1 MKQVIQNYRTGELG
15 LMEVPVPAVK
25 SGGVLVRNINSLVS
39 AGTEKLM
46 IDLAKKSIIGKARAR
61 PDLVKKVINK
71 IKSDGLMEAYRQ
83 AMGRLDTPVPLGY
96 SCAGEVEQVGKD
108 AGEFQKGDR
117 VACFGSGYASHAEMV
132 YVPKNLAVKIP
143 DDVSYEEAA
152 FVALG
157 AIALHAVRC
166 ADVSLGERVAVIGL
180 GLLGLLT
187 IQLLSASGCNVF
199 GIDLMEDKI
208 ELAKQLGAKEGIKS
222 NENTVEQ
229 IDSFTD
235 GNGVDSVIIFAS
247 TESNQPIEQAAEI
260 ARERANIVVPG
271 MVGLDIPR
279 NVFYEKELNL
289 VVSRSTGPGIYD
301 PDYEEKG
308 QDYPISY
315 VRWTEKRN
323 MRQFLELVAD
333 GKVKLDKLITHRFS
347 IDQATEAYKVIM
359 ENTEP
364 YIGVLLEY
372 DTNADRAED
381 MDLRLRSKVVI
392 EKRKSK
398 RKAKDE
404 VGVGLIGAGQYA
416 KSELLPAIRKVDIP
430 FKLIGVA
437 TASGSSGKHAAE
449 KFGFDYC
456 TTDYTELL
464 NDENIDVVLIAT
476 RHNLHALMIIEALK
490 VGKDVFVEKPLA
502 MNEDELIKLISAVK
516 ENQGQVMVGFNRR
529 FSPFT
534 TYAKELFG
542 PINEPVV
549 INCRV
554 NAGYVPKDS
563 WVHDPKQGG
572 GRIIGEVCHFVDL
585 IQYLSDSLPKSVYA
599 ECISGSNE
607 AIPDEDNVVI
617 TIKLRNGSVGSIIY
631 VASGDKSYPREKV
644 EVFGKGSVALINN
657 FKSMSFIKD
666 GKTKKKRSYLGIDRG
681 HKDEV
686 NVLLKAIKGGKDFP
700 VDFEEYVYT
709 TLATFKIVESI
720 SEDKSMKVD
729 INHLEGL
736 KSEGAC
742 VST

>member
-1 MKQVIQNYRTGELG
+1 MKQVIQNYKTGELN
-15 LMEVPVPAVK
+15 LVETPIPAAK
-25 SGGVLVRNINSLVS
+25 SGGILVRNINSLVS

-46 IDLAKKSIIGKARAR
+46 IDLAKKSLLGKAKAR
-61 PDLVKKVINK
+61 PDLVKQVINK

-83 AMGRLDTPVPLGY
+83 AMGRLDTPIPLGY
-96 SCAGEVEQVGKD
+96 SCAGRIEQVGKD

-117 VACFGSGYASHAEMV
+117 VACFGNGYASHAEMV

-166 ADVSLGERVAVIGL
+166 ADVSLGENVAVIGL

-187 IQLLSASGCNVF
+187 IQLLNASGCNVF
-199 GIDLMEDKI
+199 GIDLMEDKV
-208 ELAKQLGAKEGIKS
+208 ELSKQLGAKEGVGP

-229 IDSFTD
+229 IDSLTD

-247 TESNQPIEQAAEI
+247 TESNQPIELAAEI

-333 GKVKLDKLITHRFS
+333 GKIKLDELITHRFS
-347 IDQATEAYKVIM
+347 IDGATEAYKMIM

-372 DTNADRAED
+372 DANADR
-381 MDLRLRSKVVI
+381 DLSYKVVI

-404 VGVGLIGAGQYA
+404 IGIGLIGAGQYA
-416 KSELLPAIRKVDIP
+416 KGELLPAIKKVDIP

-464 NDENIDVVLIAT
+464 NDENVDVVLIAT
-476 RHNLHALMIIEALK
+476 RHNLHAPMTVEALK
-490 VGKDVFVEKPLA
+490 AGKDVFVEKPLA
-502 MNEDELIKLISAVK
+502 VNEDELIKLISAVK
-516 ENQGQVMVGFNRR
+516 ENHGQVMVGFNRR

-534 TYAKELFG
+534 TYAKKLFG

-554 NAGYVPKDS
+554 NAGYVPQNS

-585 IQYLSDSLPKSVYA
+585 IQYLSDSLPTSVYA

-607 AIPDEDNVVI
+607 AMPDEDNVAI
-617 TIKLRNGSVGSIIY
+617 TVKLRNGSVGSIIY
-631 VASGDKSYPREKV
+631 VANGDKSYSREKV
-644 EVFGKGSVALINN
+644 EVFGKGSVAVINN

-666 GKTKKKRSYLGIDRG
+666 GKTKKKRSHLGIDRG
-681 HKDEV
+681 HNDEM
-686 NVLLKAIKGGKDFP
+686 NALFRSIKEGKDFP

-709 TLATFKIVESI
+709 TLTTFKIIESI
-720 SEDKSMKVD
+720 QKGT
-729 INHLEGL
+729 LERISAV
-736 KSEGAC
+736 KNE
-742 VST
+742 VM

>member
-1 MKQVIQNYRTGELG
+1 
-15 LMEVPVPAVK
+15 
-25 SGGVLVRNINSLVS
+25 
-39 AGTEKLM
+39 M

-61 PDLVKKVINK
+61 PDLVKQVINK
-71 IKSDGLMEAYRQ
+71 VKSNGLMEAYRQ

-96 SCAGEVEQVGKD
+96 SCAGKVERVGKD
-108 AGEFQKGDR
+108 TGEFQEGDR

-132 YVPKNLAVKIP
+132 YVPKNLAVQIP
-143 DDVSYEEAA
+143 EGVSYEEAA

-166 ADVSLGERVAVIGL
+166 ADVSLGENVAVIGL

-187 IQLLSASGCNVF
+187 VQLLNASGCNVF

-208 ELAKQLGAKEGIKS
+208 ELAKQLGAKGGVKS

-229 IDSFTD
+229 IDNFTN

-247 TESNQPIEQAAEI
+247 AESNQPIEQAAEI

-289 VVSRSTGPGIYD
+289 VVSRATGPGIYD
-301 PDYEEKG
+301 SDYEEKG
-308 QDYPISY
+308 QDYPIPY
-315 VRWTEKRN
+315 VRWTENRN

-347 IDQATEAYKVIM
+347 IEHATEAYKMIM

-372 DTNADRAED
+372 DTNADRV
-381 MDLRLRSKVVI
+381 LSSKVVT
-392 EKRKSK
+392 EKRKSDPSQAQD
-398 RKAKDE
+398 KAKDE

-416 KSELLPAIRKVDIP
+416 KGELLPAIKKVDIP

-437 TASGSSGKHAAE
+437 TASGSSGKHVAE

-490 VGKDVFVEKPLA
+490 AEKDVFVEKPLA
-502 MNEDELIKLISAVK
+502 MNEDELTKLISAVK

-534 TYAKELFG
+534 KYVKELFG

-554 NAGYVPKDS
+554 NAGYISKDS

-607 AIPDEDNVVI
+607 AMPDEDNVAI

-666 GKTKKKRSYLGIDRG
+666 GKTKKKRSYLSIDRG
-681 HKDEV
+681 HNDEMSALFRSIKD
-686 NVLLKAIKGGKDFP
+686 GKDFP

-720 SEDKSMKVD
+720 SEGKPMRVD
-729 INHLEGL
+729 INNLEGL
-736 KSEGAC
+736 KSEG
-742 VST
+742 VMQ